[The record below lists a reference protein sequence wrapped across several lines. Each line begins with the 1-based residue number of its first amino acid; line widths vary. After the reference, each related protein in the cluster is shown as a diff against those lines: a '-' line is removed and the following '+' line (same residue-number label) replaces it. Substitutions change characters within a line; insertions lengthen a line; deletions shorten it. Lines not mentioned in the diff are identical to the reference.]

1 VTDAT
6 GHLPYWTLEQLAEG
20 DLSHAERTLAEQ
32 HLRSCA
38 HCSAQLDSARA
49 LIAALQALPAA
60 APSAHFSDAVMA
72 RVVIAPHAAAAASP
86 AASRWLPR
94 LTRGWVAVLA
104 LLLAPFAVL
113 MGIGA
118 WTGVSLVSGMG
129 AVWQAVRGWTR
140 DVAWNLIAEGT
151 EMLIRSGLY
160 QWGADLL
167 NGIPGPTMAGLPVLL
182 LMMLAAVPVSAWAMA
197 RLLRAPT
204 TGLMHA

>member
-1 VTDAT
+1 MTDAT

-38 HCSAQLDSARA
+38 HCSAELASARA
-49 LIAALQALPAA
+49 LIASLESLPAA
-60 APSAHFSDAVMA
+60 APSAHFADAVMA
-72 RVVIAPHAAAAASP
+72 RVVIAPQAAPALAP
-86 AASRWLPR
+86 AARPWLPR
-94 LTRGWVAVLA
+94 LTRGWMAALA
-104 LLLAPFAVL
+104 LLLVPFTVL

-118 WTGVSLVSGMG
+118 WTGLNPVAGMA

-167 NGIPGPTMAGLPVLL
+167 GGIPGPTMAGLPVVL

>member
-1 VTDAT
+1 MTDAT

-38 HCSAQLDSARA
+38 HCSAELASARA
-49 LIAALQALPAA
+49 LIASLESLPAA
-60 APSAHFSDAVMA
+60 APSAHFADAVMA
-72 RVVIAPHAAAAASP
+72 RVVIAPQAAPALAP
-86 AASRWLPR
+86 AARRWLPR
-94 LTRGWVAVLA
+94 LTRGWMAALA
-104 LLLAPFAVL
+104 LLLVPFTVL
-113 MGIGA
+113 MGFGA
-118 WTGVSLVSGMG
+118 WTGVSPISGMA

-140 DVAWNLIAEGT
+140 EVAWNLIAEGT

-167 NGIPGPTMAGLPVLL
+167 GGIPGPTMAGLPVLL

>member
-1 VTDAT
+1 MTDAT

-32 HLRSCA
+32 HLRSCVL
-38 HCSAQLDSARA
+38 CSAELASARE
-49 LIAALQALPAA
+49 LIAALEALPAA
-60 APSAHFSDAVMA
+60 APSSHFADAVMA
-72 RVVIAPHAAAAASP
+72 RVVIAPHAAP
-86 AASRWLPR
+86 AVVPAVRRWLPR
-94 LTRGWVAVLA
+94 LTRGWMAALV
-104 LLLAPFAVL
+104 LLLVPFGVL
-113 MGIGA
+113 MGFGA
-118 WTGVSLVSGMG
+118 WTGVSPIAGMA

-140 DVAWNLIAEGT
+140 EVAWNLVSEGT

-167 NGIPGPTMAGLPVLL
+167 GGIPGPTMAGLPVLL